1 MNRKRMILLSALA
14 LLALCALALTLR
26 GPEGYSAAIVLGCSS
41 GSYEQDADAGY
52 LTVHLDGRAGREK
65 ARFKVADGKA
75 RQELQ
80 ERDPSEIIG
89 VQVMLE
95 IPGSVVKERGLN
107 RQTDAFALLYDTDA
121 FDGYATVAAV
131 YFE

>member
-1 MNRKRMILLSALA
+1 MNRKRMILLTALA
-14 LLALCALALTLR
+14 LLALSALALALR
-26 GPEGYSAAIVLGCSS
+26 GPEGYSASIVLGCSAS
-41 GSYEQDADAGY
+41 GYEQEAEAGY
-52 LTVHLDGRAGREK
+52 LTVHLEESAGRK
-65 ARFKVADGKA
+65 AARFRVADGKV

-80 ERDPSEIIG
+80 GRDPSEIIG

-107 RQTDAFALLYDTDA
+107 RQTDAFALLYGTDA